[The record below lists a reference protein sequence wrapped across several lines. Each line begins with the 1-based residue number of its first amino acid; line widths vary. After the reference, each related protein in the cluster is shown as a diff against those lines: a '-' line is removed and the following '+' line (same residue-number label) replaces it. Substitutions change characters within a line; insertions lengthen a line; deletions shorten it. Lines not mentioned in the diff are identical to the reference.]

1 MASSDIS
8 ATEVFPRMCDGQN
21 HPLIQDCL
29 KLDTIGGHAQ
39 EIGKIQ

>member
-8 ATEVFPRMCDGQN
+8 ATEVRECAMGRM
-21 HPLIQDCL
+21 PLIQNCL
-29 KLDTIGGHAQ
+29 KLGTIGGHAQ